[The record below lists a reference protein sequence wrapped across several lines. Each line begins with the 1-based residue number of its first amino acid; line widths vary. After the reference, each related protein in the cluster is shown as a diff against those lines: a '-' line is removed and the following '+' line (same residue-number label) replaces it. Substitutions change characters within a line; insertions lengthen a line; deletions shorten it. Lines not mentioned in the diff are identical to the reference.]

1 MATPHAEACS
11 KFGQTADEMRT
22 SGSRRANLS
31 PPWSGFSPGGVRFWV
46 DFLSW
51 DSPQVAAPKEALEV
65 GRNDNAVIAL
75 LAASLAWRTGKRHA
89 PATSL

>member
-1 MATPHAEACS
+1 MKREKHS
-11 KFGQTADEMRT
+11 
-22 SGSRRANLS
+22 
-31 PPWSGFSPGGVRFWV
+31 SGFPSETFNCTQCF
-46 DFLSW
+46 FLSW